1 MSTLRGYVAGA
12 LVALVRRRGAVDD
25 VPRHGAGSAVISG
38 VASELTGCLDR
49 HRKCVVAAR
58 RSTAGLAALL
68 DRRGALR
75 AGEVVTLVVPVAR
88 ALAALHRRGLVHGA
102 VVPGNVALDVTGRP
116 VLCEC
121 AVTEVGAETGAEDAE
136 DARTADVRALAT
148 LALDVLEAPAP
159 LALVRALEAAA
170 RRASLPT
177 GGAAALAGAG
187 RAARPARPS

>member
-12 LVALVRRRGAVDD
+12 LVALARGRGAVDD

-49 HRKCVVAAR
+49 HGRCVVAAR

-88 ALAALHRRGLVHGA
+88 ALAALHRRALVHGA
-102 VVPGNVALDVTGRP
+102 VVPGNVALDMTGRP
-116 VLCEC
+116 VLCKC
-121 AVTEVGAETGAEDAE
+121 AVTEVGAETGAVDAE
-136 DARTADVRALAT
+136 DARTADVRALAA

-170 RRASLPT
+170 RR
-177 GGAAALAGAG
+177 G
-187 RAARPARPS
+187 